1 MKTSSILSVL
11 SGLAIA
17 VLVTDPNP
25 PPAHVSHLTRSWGA
39 RHSPHKTS
47 LSYPY
52 GSHYFYTNINI
63 GTQSF
68 TVVADLGSSNLWVP
82 ASGFRCLEI
91 PCGVQATYNIDS
103 SFSNITDETFVAS
116 YGAGL
121 VLGITGFETITVAGL
136 TVQKQQIGVPEIVS
150 YQAYDQSSG
159 IIGLAFPGI
168 TSFFEGTKLTAD
180 ILHPK
185 LQQPSSSIINTIFE
199 VDKLTAPILSLALS
213 RDTSNTSYGGVL
225 AIGGTPNFK
234 SPTVNASSAF
244 ARVPIE
250 YDPTLAGK
258 QYGHYLFNYSS
269 VSYTNG
275 TTTGHND
282 TSIQVVADSGAPT
295 ISLPAH
301 LAKEINAMFDP
312 PAELVDGAYIVGCDA
327 KAPRVSFEI
336 GGHDFSIYPPDLIYH
351 AISNTTAKADS
362 GYAVHCASAVQADS
376 SGSGGFSILG
386 EPFLKNVLGVF
397 DWGSHEIRWHAR
409 EHYES

>member
-1 MKTSSILSVL
+1 M
-11 SGLAIA
+11 
-17 VLVTDPNP
+17 
-25 PPAHVSHLTRSWGA
+25 
-39 RHSPHKTS
+39 
-47 LSYPY
+47 
-52 GSHYFYTNINI
+52 
-63 GTQSF
+63 
-68 TVVADLGSSNLWVP
+68 
-82 ASGFRCLEI
+82 
-91 PCGVQATYNIDS
+91 
-103 SFSNITDETFVAS
+103 
-116 YGAGL
+116 
-121 VLGITGFETITVAGL
+121 
-136 TVQKQQIGVPEIVS
+136 
-150 YQAYDQSSG
+150 
-159 IIGLAFPGI
+159 
-168 TSFFEGTKLTAD
+168 
-180 ILHPK
+180 
-185 LQQPSSSIINTIFE
+185 
-199 VDKLTAPILSLALS
+199 
-213 RDTSNTSYGGVL
+213 
-225 AIGGTPNFK
+225 
-234 SPTVNASSAF
+234 NASSAF

-397 DWGSHEIRWHAR
+397 DWGSHEIRFVLLVSLKRA
-409 EHYES
+409 EVEVANESQVACAGTLRVLGPRLRLVRDVRTRRYCTASNRTEGKDRGLLERSVILQAVIHHLCSWSLWVQVASSFYFHLL